1 MVERIRLLL
10 SKFPEDEGTVR
21 LLVATDP
28 SFDALC
34 QQYRKVIELLDG
46 FEAEVGRLRKVIDY
60 HDRFE
65 AEVKRLT
72 RLRVSLEEQLL
83 TRIEGYQPQ

>member
-1 MVERIRLLL
+1 M
-10 SKFPEDEGTVR
+10 
-21 LLVATDP
+21 VATDP
-28 SFDALC
+28 TFDALC
-34 QQYRKVIELLDG
+34 HQYRKVIELLDR
-46 FEAEVGRLRKVIDY
+46 FEAEVERLRKVIDH

-83 TRIEGYQPQ
+83 AHIEGYQPQ